1 MVRTSGLRSYEDAG
15 YHRYPSARRRPTGR
29 LHYRKATMTTTEE
42 KRPALRRA
50 ITGPL
55 LFLFILGDTL
65 GAGVYALIGSIAGE
79 VGGAVWVPMLLALG
93 MALLTASSYAELVTK
108 YPKAGG
114 AAVFAERA
122 FKKPIISFLV
132 GFSMLAA
139 GLTSAAAL
147 SLAFGGDYLGT
158 FIDVPP
164 TVAAIVFLALVA
176 AVNARGI
183 KESVGANMVMTVIET
198 SGLLLVIVL
207 VAILLAGGGGEPARV
222 VEFKPDVN
230 PLAATFGAAIIAFYS
245 FVGFEVSANVAEE
258 VRNPS
263 KIYPKALF
271 GALITAGV
279 VYLFIG
285 IASTATL
292 SPAALGESSAP
303 LLDVVKATGVAI
315 PPEVFSLIA
324 LIAVSNGALLAMI
337 MSSRLA
343 YGMAE
348 TGLLP
353 SVLGTVLPRRRT
365 PWVAILATTA
375 VAMLL
380 TLSGGV
386 EVLAETVV
394 LLLLFVFLSVNTAVL
409 VLRRDRVAHSHFR
422 TPKALPYLA
431 IVACIV
437 LLSQQSGEV
446 WLRGLLLIGVGV
458 VLYGIT
464 AATRS
469 KRNAR
474 R

>member
-1 MVRTSGLRSYEDAG
+1 
-15 YHRYPSARRRPTGR
+15 
-29 LHYRKATMTTTEE
+29 
-42 KRPALRRA
+42 
-50 ITGPL
+50 
-55 LFLFILGDTL
+55 
-65 GAGVYALIGSIAGE
+65 
-79 VGGAVWVPMLLALG
+79 
-93 MALLTASSYAELVTK
+93 
-108 YPKAGG
+108 
-114 AAVFAERA
+114 
-122 FKKPIISFLV
+122 
-132 GFSMLAA
+132 MLAA

-158 FIDVPP
+158 FLDVPP
-164 TVAAIVFLALVA
+164 TLAAILFLALVA

-183 KESVGANMVMTVIET
+183 KESVGANMVMTIIET
-198 SGLLLVIVL
+198 SGLVLVIVL

-222 VEFKPDVN
+222 LEFKPDVN
-230 PLAATFGAAIIAFYS
+230 PLVATFGAAIIAFYS

-263 KIYPKALF
+263 KVYPKALF
-271 GALITAGV
+271 GALLTAGV

-303 LLDVVKATGVAI
+303 LLDVVKATGVGI
-315 PPEVFSLIA
+315 PPQVFSLIA

-353 SVLGTVLPRRRT
+353 SVLGTVLHKRRT

-394 LLLLFVFLSVNTAVL
+394 LLLLFVFLSVNIAVL
-409 VLRRDRVAHSHFR
+409 VLRKDRVEHSHFR
-422 TPKALPYLA
+422 TPRVLPYLA
-431 IVACIV
+431 IASCIV
-437 LLSQQSGEV
+437 LLTQQSGEV
-446 WLRGLLLIGVGV
+446 WLRGLLLVGVGV

-464 AATRS
+464 TFSRS
-469 KRNAR
+469 RRHAR

>member
-1 MVRTSGLRSYEDAG
+1 
-15 YHRYPSARRRPTGR
+15 
-29 LHYRKATMTTTEE
+29 MTTTQE

-55 LFLFILGDTL
+55 LYLFILGDTL

-93 MALLTASSYAELVTK
+93 MALLTAASYAELVTK

-122 FKKPIISFLV
+122 FRKPIISFLI
-132 GFSMLAA
+132 GFCMLAA

-164 TVAAIVFLALVA
+164 TLAAILFLALVA

-183 KESVGANMVMTVIET
+183 KESMGANMVMTIIET
-198 SGLLLVIVL
+198 SGLLIVIVL
-207 VAILLAGGGGEPARV
+207 VTMLLAGGGGEPGRV
-222 VEFKPDVN
+222 LEFTPGVN
-230 PLAATFGAAIIAFYS
+230 PVVATFGATIIAFYS

-271 GALITAGV
+271 GALLTAGV

-285 IASTATL
+285 LASTATL

-303 LLDVVKATGVAI
+303 LLDVVKATGVGI
-315 PPEVFSLIA
+315 PPQMFSLIA
-324 LIAVSNGALLAMI
+324 LIAVANGALLAMI
-337 MSSRLA
+337 MSSRLS

-353 SVLGTVLPRRRT
+353 SVLGKVLRTRRT

-394 LLLLFVFLSVNTAVL
+394 LLLLFVFLSVNISVL
-409 VLRRDRVAHSHFR
+409 VLRKDPVAHSHFR
-422 TPKALPYLA
+422 TPRVLPYLA
-431 IVACIV
+431 IVSCLV

-446 WLRGLLLIGVGV
+446 WLRGLLLVAVGV

-464 AATRS
+464 AFARS
-469 KRNAR
+469 RRDAR